1 MAVAKMKWN
10 AILFFKSNF
19 ELSKI
24 NSNSGFLSIFGGFDN
39 SGLYLKYPPENK
51 QFFNLTNYEKYYNY
65 VNPSDCR
72 DKNLKIPDY
81 FYFKCIN
88 LIFIFKHL
96 FQMA

>member
-1 MAVAKMKWN
+1 MCSITNLEELDEVQFKQLYLITN

-51 QFFNLTNYEKYYNY
+51 QFFNLNKA
-65 VNPSDCR
+65 
-72 DKNLKIPDY
+72 L
-81 FYFKCIN
+81 
-88 LIFIFKHL
+88 
-96 FQMA
+96 